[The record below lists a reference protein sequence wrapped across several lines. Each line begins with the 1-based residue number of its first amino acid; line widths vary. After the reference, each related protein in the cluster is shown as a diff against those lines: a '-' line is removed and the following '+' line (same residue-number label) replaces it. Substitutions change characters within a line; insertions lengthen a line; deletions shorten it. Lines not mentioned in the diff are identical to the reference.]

1 MQVPLEWSHRGLPEV
16 RARQV
21 ETMVRKHV
29 EKLESHGTNL
39 IACRVAVEHPQ
50 AGVRGGSPF
59 RVRIELTA
67 APDIELV
74 VRREQGDGDRNESA
88 EHAVV
93 EAFRVMTRLLT
104 RALEER
110 RREVKR
116 PNQEAS
122 VAFVVRLFPDEGY
135 GFIKASDTDEEVY
148 FHRNAVT
155 NGQFDRLAIGTQ
167 VRYTATMGRDGPQ
180 ASTVHIVDKP
190 GSVTQA
196 RRGEVNPSMPTG
208 WER

>member
-1 MQVPLEWSHRGLPEV
+1 MQVPLEWSHRGLPET

-21 ETMVRKHV
+21 EALVRKHV
-29 EKLESHGTNL
+29 EKLEAHGTNL
-39 IACRVAVEHPQ
+39 IACRVAVEQPQ

-67 APDIELV
+67 SPDIDLV
-74 VRREQGDGDRNESA
+74 VRREQGDGDRSESA
-88 EHAVV
+88 EHAVI
-93 EAFRVMTRLLT
+93 ESFRIMTRQLGK
-104 RALEER
+104 ALEER

-116 PNQEAS
+116 PHPDIPI
-122 VAFVVRLFPDEGY
+122 AFVVRLFPDDGY

-155 NGQFDRLAIGTQ
+155 NGQFDRIAIGTQ
-167 VRYTATMGRDGPQ
+167 VRYVATMGNEGPQ
-180 ASTVHIVDKP
+180 ATTVHIVDKP
-190 GSVTQA
+190 GQATQA
-196 RRGEVNPSMPTG
+196 RRGEVNPGMPTG